1 MSNFFNCPYCS
12 NRQPI
17 TSIFKI
23 DIDSNLSCYNCERK
37 ITPIIKPFIKK
48 LWFKMYKIGVG
59 LPFLFSFIYYLICRD
74 FGISIIY
81 SLTTCVLIL
90 FVYLFYIYI
99 STTFKKSDE

>member
-1 MSNFFNCPYCS
+1 
-12 NRQPI
+12 
-17 TSIFKI
+17 
-23 DIDSNLSCYNCERK
+23 
-37 ITPIIKPFIKK
+37 
-48 LWFKMYKIGVG
+48 MYKIGVG